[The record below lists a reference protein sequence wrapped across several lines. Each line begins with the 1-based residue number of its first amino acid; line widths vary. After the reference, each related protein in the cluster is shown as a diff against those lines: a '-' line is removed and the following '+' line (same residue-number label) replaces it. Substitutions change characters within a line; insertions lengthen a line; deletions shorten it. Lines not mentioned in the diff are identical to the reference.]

1 LSRGRK
7 HIRKHGKKQG
17 VLGYYPAYFLK
28 PSSRNFRGE
37 KKMSALEP
45 LWQRGKNF
53 LGVSYPIIA
62 GAMTWISDSHFVS
75 AVCNEGAFGC
85 LAAGNMEPSLLDLDN
100 TNET

>member
-1 LSRGRK
+1 M
-7 HIRKHGKKQG
+7 I
-17 VLGYYPAYFLK
+17 
-28 PSSRNFRGE
+28 E
-37 KKMSALEP
+37 LES

-53 LGVSYPIIA
+53 LGVSSPIIA

-100 TNET
+100 TNEN